1 MLAIVGVGLIGGS
14 FALAA
19 RAAGLFDRIVGVD
32 TNPVHLA
39 AAQKAGII
47 DQGAAAVPE
56 AAEAV
61 LLAVPSDRVT
71 GLLEELADHPGLVFD
86 VASVKAPICAAP
98 GPRPTRFVPAHPIAG
113 AERRG
118 PDAARSGLFADH
130 LVVLTPT
137 AATPEADVER
147 LTGWWEA
154 LGARVQ
160 RMDAAAHDEL
170 FALTSHLPHLAA
182 FAYMQL
188 IKAEHLPFAAGGFRD
203 FSRIAAADPDM
214 WVPILRSNQTAILA
228 VLDGLESAFAEF
240 RAAIA
245 APQPAALRKL
255 LESARDRRLEYPVRS

>member
-1 MLAIVGVGLIGGS
+1 MLAVVGVGLIGGS

-19 RAAGLFDRIVGVD
+19 RSAGLFSSVVGVD

-47 DQGAAAVPE
+47 DHGATTVPAE
-56 AAEAV
+56 AEAV
-61 LLAVPSDRVT
+61 LLAVPSDRVAD
-71 GLLEELADHPGLVFD
+71 LLAELADHQGLVFD
-86 VASVKAPICAAP
+86 VASVKAPICSAG
-98 GPRPTRFVPAHPIAG
+98 GPRPRRFVPAHPIAG

-118 PDAARSGLFADH
+118 PEAARGGLFADH

-147 LTGWWEA
+147 LTGWWQA

-160 RMDAAAHDEL
+160 CMDAVAHDEL

-188 IKAEHLPFAAGGFRD
+188 IEPQHLAYAAGGFRD

-214 WVPILRSNQTAILA
+214 WVPILRSNSGA
-228 VLDGLESAFAEF
+228 VLAALSDLEAAFAEF
-240 RAAIA
+240 RAAIL
-245 APQPAALRKL
+245 APEPEALRAL
-255 LESARDRRLEYPVRS
+255 LTQARDRRREYPVRT